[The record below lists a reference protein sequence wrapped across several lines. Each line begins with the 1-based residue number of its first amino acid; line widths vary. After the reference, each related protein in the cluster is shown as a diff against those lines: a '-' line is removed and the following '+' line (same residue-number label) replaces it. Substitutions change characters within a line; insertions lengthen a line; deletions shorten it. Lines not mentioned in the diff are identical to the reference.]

1 MADFYY
7 FMAAYLTIGRQ
18 VFHVH
23 SILCFISFNCHC
35 LSFVIFSIFSGNA
48 IYMVLIYYVVGL
60 FRKDF
65 PVTLIVSTSEL
76 SSLQENFSSV
86 LENRKIRNR
95 SEIVIVNSLAVFATD
110 RAF

>member
-1 MADFYY
+1 VCPTVLFALVAFIIEVLCPLNLPISARRLRY
-7 FMAAYLTIGRQ
+7 
-18 VFHVH
+18 HV
-23 SILCFISFNCHC
+23 
-35 LSFVIFSIFSGNA
+35 G
-48 IYMVLIYYVVGL
+48 GL

-65 PVTLIVSTSEL
+65 PVTSIVSTSEL

>member
-35 LSFVIFSIFSGNA
+35 LSSVIFSIFSGNA
-48 IYMVLIYYVVGL
+48 ICMVLI
-60 FRKDF
+60 
-65 PVTLIVSTSEL
+65 
-76 SSLQENFSSV
+76 
-86 LENRKIRNR
+86 
-95 SEIVIVNSLAVFATD
+95 A
-110 RAF
+110 

>member
-35 LSFVIFSIFSGNA
+35 
-48 IYMVLIYYVVGL
+48 
-60 FRKDF
+60 
-65 PVTLIVSTSEL
+65 
-76 SSLQENFSSV
+76 SSV

-95 SEIVIVNSLAVFATD
+95 SEIVIMNSLSVFATD
-110 RAF
+110 MAF